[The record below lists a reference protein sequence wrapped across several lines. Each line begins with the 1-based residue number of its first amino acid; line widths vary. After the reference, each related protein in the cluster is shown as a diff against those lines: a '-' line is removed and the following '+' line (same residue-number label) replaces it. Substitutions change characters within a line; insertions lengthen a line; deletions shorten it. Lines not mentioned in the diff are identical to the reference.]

1 MKHDVNSL
9 TEVLEPTD
17 EHRTPSSSPKRADS
31 QDAGPLQMIELSHM
45 IQPSTR
51 QVAHEQHDDT
61 AAKIPERYL
70 VRADTEQRLGD
81 DHTSTE
87 EPTPGSLRTLMS
99 QSSTGRDQNN
109 SLTTEVSP
117 RWRAH
122 HQDFYSSKWFRS
134 IQILI
139 IVSVISVA
147 VLIYICALP
156 SDYFDLFAS
165 DTYNVIV
172 SLSNF
177 SIPVFITLCTVVGGI
192 FTSKVFR
199 ETSEIKMSGPRL

>member
-31 QDAGPLQMIELSHM
+31 QDAGPLHMIELSHM
-45 IQPSTR
+45 IQRSTT

-61 AAKIPERYL
+61 AANIPERYL

-81 DHTSTE
+81 HHTPAE
-87 EPTPGSLRTLMS
+87 EPTPGSLRTLTS
-99 QSSTGRDQNN
+99 QSSTGREQNS

-134 IQILI
+134 IQIFI
-139 IVSVISVA
+139 IVSVILVA
-147 VLIYICALP
+147 VLIFTCAVP
-156 SDYFDLFAS
+156 SSYFDLFAS
-165 DTYNVIV
+165 YDLII
-172 SLSNF
+172 SLPTF
-177 SIPVFITLCTVVGGI
+177 SIPVFIFLCTVVGGI

-199 ETSEIKMSGPRL
+199 ETLEIKMLGPRP